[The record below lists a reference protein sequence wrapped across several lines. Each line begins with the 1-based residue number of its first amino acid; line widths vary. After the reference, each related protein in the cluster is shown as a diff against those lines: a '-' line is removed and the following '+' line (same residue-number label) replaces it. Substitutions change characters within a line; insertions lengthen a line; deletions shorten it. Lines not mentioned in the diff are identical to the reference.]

1 MAEREFSHWLV
12 HTATSRRYPIYSRA
26 FASDTL
32 PDPIGPLTAGITWVP
47 GVLEGW
53 RDAFVD
59 IGAFEM
65 SELTAEAINPVGAV
79 ITGHAYI
86 NHSVL
91 QVLAVR
97 SGVGHEV
104 AGYLLGAARPGAPVE
119 MVQPIDV
126 DESATV
132 RVQARLDAVAQA
144 RQVPALDA
152 NTQLANELRATRPQL
167 SELDDGELLDRAQS
181 LTGHVRSMVNDLVS
195 LRALLSPAIE
205 RLHVVAPA
213 LVLPMIAIGGDAEQT
228 QPASVL
234 WRLSRLRDGSDEFVD
249 QFLDFLRQFGS
260 RGPQA
265 WDPLRPS
272 FETDPQLAMSL
283 IEQMRGVG
291 AERSPSARL
300 ARVID
305 GRERALEAALRAV
318 RGDEEAID
326 ALVVGQATA
335 LRLQLWRDDARANCL
350 RTINE
355 QRVALLELAR
365 RHLPDPGELAML
377 SLDELAQFVQ
387 APGVRAAEVASRRV
401 RFEQL
406 QLRQPPFFVDSG
418 AGMPTVDEL
427 PLRSPADDGDDNVG
441 PALGA
446 GADIVGAPGAPGVAV
461 GVARIVESPHDAG
474 DFEVGDVLVAESI
487 DRPLASLLFAAGAV
501 VCGDQEA
508 HAYASTVSREL
519 SIPCVVG
526 LRGCT
531 TRIGDGEAI
540 YVDGTAGTVRRG

>member
-1 MAEREFSHWLV
+1 MAERELPTWLV
-12 HTATSRRYPIYSRA
+12 HTATSQRYPIYSRA

-32 PDPIGPLTAGITWVP
+32 PGPIGPLTAGITWVP

-59 IGAFEM
+59 VGAFEM

-79 ITGHAYI
+79 ITGHAYV
-86 NHSVL
+86 NHSLL

-97 SGVGHEV
+97 TGVGHEV
-104 AGYLLGAARPGAPVE
+104 AEYLLGAARPGAPVE

-126 DESATV
+126 DESATE
-132 RVQARLDAVAQA
+132 RVQARLDTIAAA

-152 NTQLANELRATRPQL
+152 NTQLANELRAARPEL
-167 SELDDGELLDRAQS
+167 SELDEGELLDRAQS

-195 LRALLSPAIE
+195 LGVLLSPAIE
-205 RLHVVAPA
+205 RLHAVAPA
-213 LVLPMIAIGGDAEQT
+213 LVLPMIGIGGDAEQT
-228 QPASVL
+228 HPASVL
-234 WRLSRLRDGSDEFVD
+234 WRLSRLREGSDEFVD
-249 QFLDFLRQFGS
+249 QFLDFLRDFGS

-265 WDPLRPS
+265 WDPMRPS
-272 FETDPQLAMSL
+272 FETDPQMAMSL

-318 RGDEEAID
+318 RGDEQAID

-335 LRLQLWRDDARANCL
+335 LRLQLWRDDARVNCL
-350 RTINE
+350 RAINE

-365 RHLPDPGELAML
+365 RHLDDPGELAML
-377 SLDELAQFVQ
+377 SIDELAQFAE
-387 APGVRAAEVASRRV
+387 APGTRAAETAGRRAG
-401 RFEQL
+401 FEQL
-406 QLRQPPFFVDSG
+406 ELRQPPFFVDSG

-427 PLRSPADDGDDNVG
+427 PLRSPAELGDDATAS
-441 PALGA
+441 ALEA
-446 GADIVGAPGAPGVAV
+446 GADIVGDPGAPGAAV
-461 GVARIVESPHDAG
+461 GVARIVESPHDTD
-474 DFEVGDVLVAESI
+474 DFEVGDVLVAESL
-487 DRPLASLLFAAGAV
+487 DRSLASLLFAAGAV

-508 HAYASTVSREL
+508 HSYASMVSREL
-519 SIPCVVG
+519 GIPCVVG

-531 TRIGDGEAI
+531 RRIADGEAI

>member
-1 MAEREFSHWLV
+1 MAERESPHWLV

-32 PDPIGPLTAGITWVP
+32 PGPIGPLTAGITWVP

-65 SELTAEAINPVGAV
+65 SELTAEALNPVGAV

-97 SGVGHEV
+97 SGVGHQV
-104 AGYLLGAARPGAPVE
+104 AEYLLGTARPGAPVE

-126 DESATV
+126 DESATA
-132 RVQARLDAVAQA
+132 RVHARLDAIAQA

-152 NTQLANELRATRPQL
+152 NTQLANELRAARPEL
-167 SELDDGELLDRAQS
+167 SELDDRELLERAQS

-195 LRALLSPAIE
+195 LGALLSPAIE
-205 RLHVVAPA
+205 RLHVAAPA

-234 WRLSRLRDGSDEFVD
+234 WRLSRLREGSDEFVD
-249 QFLDFLRQFGS
+249 QFLDFLRDFGS

-283 IEQMRGVG
+283 VEQMRGVG

-305 GRERALEAALRAV
+305 GRERALDTALRNV
-318 RGDEEAID
+318 RGDEQSID

-335 LRLQLWRDDARANCL
+335 LRLQLWRDEARANCL

-365 RHLPDPGELAML
+365 RHLDDPAELAML
-377 SLDELAQFVQ
+377 SVDELAQFVE
-387 APGVRAAEVASRRV
+387 APGARAAEMASRRIG
-401 RFEQL
+401 FEQL
-406 QLRQPPFFVDSG
+406 ELRRPPFFVDSG

-427 PLRSPADDGDDNVG
+427 PLRVPDESSDDPIG
-441 PALGA
+441 PALGP

-461 GVARIVESPHDAG
+461 GVARIIGSAHDAG

-487 DRPLASLLFAAGAV
+487 DRSLASLLFAAGAV

-531 TRIGDGEAI
+531 ERIADGEAI